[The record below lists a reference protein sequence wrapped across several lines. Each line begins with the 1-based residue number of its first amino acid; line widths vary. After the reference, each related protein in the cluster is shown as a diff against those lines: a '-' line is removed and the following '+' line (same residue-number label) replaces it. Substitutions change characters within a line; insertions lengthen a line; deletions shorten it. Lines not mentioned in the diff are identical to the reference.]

1 MAATVE
7 EVGRPGGEPRSWIV
21 NEGDRLIAVC
31 YSRERAERVC
41 AALNEVAALRAQV
54 ARVRALADGLE
65 RDSPQF
71 FAGSPLSPAGKQL
84 AVTIGQGAAD
94 AIRAALNGEG
104 GA

>member
-1 MAATVE
+1 MCARHGWMPQREVATL
-7 EVGRPGGEPRSWIV
+7 R
-21 NEGDRLIAVC
+21 D
-31 YSRERAERVC
+31 RAE
-41 AALNEVAALRAQV
+41 AAEAQV